1 MKVLC
6 FGSLNIDKVFSVP
19 TIVQRG
25 ETIASTGYAE
35 YPGGKGANQAVALA
49 RAAPSDLAIHHAGQ
63 VGTDGKWLIDLLN
76 QNNINTSAVLVSQTE
91 STGCALIQKDA
102 SGDNAIILLPA
113 ANCKI
118 PLQHIDDTLSK
129 FDAGDW
135 LLVQN
140 EINNINDIIRKAKA
154 RGMQIAFNPAPCPPN
169 ILSYA
174 LECVDVL
181 VLNEGEAEMLYSAIT
196 QKKAAPGSVTV
207 SIIINELM
215 NRFPNLEA
223 VIITL
228 GEEGACALQR
238 GSEITNIPALR
249 DCRVVDTTGAG
260 DTFVGFFLATFASL
274 QHKKEED
281 AFKNALKVAAIASG
295 MTCETHGAT
304 PSIPLMK
311 DVQKRMSQQ

>member
-1 MKVLC
+1 MNVFFEKGVGKLQGKWRVWELKVRWSIEKFNMKVLC
-6 FGSLNIDKVFSVP
+6 FGSLNIDKATQS
-19 TIVQRG
+19 IQEER
-25 ETIASTGYAE
+25 
-35 YPGGKGANQAVALA
+35 ANQAVALA

-63 VGTDGKWLIDLLN
+63 VGTDGKMAHRLVEPEQYQHIRC
-76 QNNINTSAVLVSQTE
+76 LVSQNRKH
-91 STGCALIQKDA
+91 GLRFDPKGL

-118 PLQHIDDTLSK
+118 PLQHIDETLSK

-154 RGMQIAFNPAPCPPN
+154 RGMQVAFNPAPCPPI
-169 ILSYA
+169 ILSYS

-196 QKKAAPGSVTV
+196 QKKAAP
-207 SIIINELM
+207 
-215 NRFPNLEA
+215 
-223 VIITL
+223 
-228 GEEGACALQR
+228 EEGASALQR

-274 QHKKEED
+274 QQKKEGG

-311 DVQKRMSQQ
+311 DVQKRMLQQ